1 MPCELMGNRRQKI
14 LRFIPGWESTRL
26 EHCELLKTPNHPS
39 AGDLQAAQ
47 GASGAVHLS
56 QAFAFKHKKG
66 LWAGGS
72 MT

>member
-1 MPCELMGNRRQKI
+1 MPRESMVNRKQKI
-14 LRFIPGWESTRL
+14 LRFIPRWESTRL

-56 QAFAFKHKKG
+56 QALPSKVRKVCG
-66 LWAGGS
+66 LEAV
-72 MT
+72 